1 MDRRSTPAQPA
12 QPARRQSLS
21 PGYSQRTARGAE
33 RSMDQRSADQQSK
46 PAKSA
51 RSQSASCS
59 QRGMSWRDT
68 EDDKA
73 SERMTRD
80 QIMVQLEHASANS
93 DNVDSISECGAQAAL
108 WIGRQRPRQRRT
120 WPGESCPRGRMED
133 GEAMFLRVGTLRA
146 AEEPSV
152 GIDEKA
158 DESDSETSQFD

>member
-33 RSMDQRSADQQSK
+33 RSMDQRSADQQST

-59 QRGMSWRDT
+59 QRVMSWRDT

-73 SERMTRD
+73 SERVRN
-80 QIMVQLEHASANS
+80 QN
-93 DNVDSISECGAQAAL
+93 
-108 WIGRQRPRQRRT
+108 
-120 WPGESCPRGRMED
+120 
-133 GEAMFLRVGTLRA
+133 
-146 AEEPSV
+146 PSPT
-152 GIDEKA
+152 G
-158 DESDSETSQFD
+158 SQFTQL